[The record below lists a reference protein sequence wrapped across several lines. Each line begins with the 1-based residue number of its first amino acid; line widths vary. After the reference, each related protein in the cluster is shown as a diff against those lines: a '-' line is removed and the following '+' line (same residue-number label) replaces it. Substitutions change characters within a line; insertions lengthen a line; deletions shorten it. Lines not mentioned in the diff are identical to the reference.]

1 MTSVITRPRTRKSNE
16 STIQADGVCVM
27 KIQSKQHGEK
37 LVYFDAEFLP
47 EVSPSQWY
55 APKKG
60 NTFYCARNTKQN
72 DIQTTLYLHQV
83 V

>member
-1 MTSVITRPRTRKSNE
+1 
-16 STIQADGVCVM
+16 M

-47 EVSPSQWY
+47 EVSPYQWY

-72 DIQTTLYLHQV
+72 GIQTTLYVHQV
-83 V
+83 VYIFVNQDLSQTTLTGID